1 MIRPVRRARPGMT
14 WFATVMLL
22 TTVVSAGDVFIR
34 PRQEGRFAV
43 TVGKTIQTEHRV
55 VGSLGGR
62 EIIEIDSPARVS
74 GMGKSMAVDNKGFVW
89 VLETREDT
97 AIRIDPLTLEMVE
110 YHLPKGSG
118 PYSISSDSKGT
129 LWMTAFGVEMLLELH
144 PEDGAVISH
153 APPSHGFMI
162 HINADKRD
170 DTVYFSQPGANLIV
184 SYSARHGFREFK
196 IPSEQSGPGRIDFD
210 SHGNVW
216 FPELYTDKVAR
227 LNPSTGEIQ
236 EWDLPTKE
244 GLPSDVRVASDDAV
258 WISLPMA
265 DKIVRFVDG
274 KFREF
279 VVPTK
284 NSVASTMIDDAEGNL
299 WFTEGGWRGSAG
311 GNKLARL
318 EVASGRVEE
327 FALPNANAQPIAIIA
342 DRQGAFWFEESSAAK
357 ICRVSPAKRSS
368 GSNAR

>member
-1 MIRPVRRARPGMT
+1 MT
-14 WFATVMLL
+14 LTMRKAGLGLAALWTVTLL
-22 TTVVSAGDVFIR
+22 ATVVSAGDVFIR

-43 TVGKTIQTEHRV
+43 TAGKVIQTERRV
-55 VGSLGGR
+55 IGSLVGR

-74 GMGKSMAVDNKGFVW
+74 GMGKSMTVDNKGFVW
-89 VLETREDT
+89 VLETREDE
-97 AIRIDPLTLEMVE
+97 AVRIDPSTLEMVE
-110 YHLPKGSG
+110 YHLPRGAG

-144 PEDGAVISH
+144 PDDGVVISH

-162 HINADKRD
+162 HINTDKRD

-184 SYSARHGFREFK
+184 SYSARRGFHEFK

-244 GLPSDVRVASDDAV
+244 GLPSDVRVAANDSV

-265 DKIVRFVDG
+265 DKLVRFADG

-284 NSVASTMIDDAEGNL
+284 NSVVSTMIDDADGNV

-327 FALPNANAQPIAIIA
+327 FALPNANAQPIAILA

-357 ICRVSPAKRSS
+357 ICRVSPARRS
-368 GSNAR
+368 GGANAK